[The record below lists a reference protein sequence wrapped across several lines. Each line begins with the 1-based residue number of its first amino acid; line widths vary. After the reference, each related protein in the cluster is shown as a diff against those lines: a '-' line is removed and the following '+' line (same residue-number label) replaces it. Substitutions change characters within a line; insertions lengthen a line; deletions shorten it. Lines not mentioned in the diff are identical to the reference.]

1 MRVFSAEITGKTDEE
16 KNTPLQN
23 LQYQTYGKTLT
34 KSGSKDGV
42 RSMAMS
48 LRTRWV
54 CAGVALLTVGGI
66 TGCTTTDPFAL
77 KIKADLERTPA
88 PLGQKKYALIY
99 GNLDSEIFI
108 LPHSELRLHATLRQL
123 GYESADYQDVN
134 VVIYVLAYKDQLGT
148 VLRQMK
154 IRDVAGAMNPDSIR
168 YKNLAAMRDKG
179 RYRELIDDDPY
190 APGDVVMGP
199 SGEIILTGALKR
211 QQMERDLPMKVVG
224 QRINRLVIRALEAPI
239 PTDPEDVK
247 IRWRVD
253 VVSELPLYK
262 PAPPMEKLVEAALDH
277 LLKKHPKPAAAQP

>member
-88 PLGQKKYALIY
+88 PLGQKKYAVVYADRSSEDLIQ
-99 GNLDSEIFI
+99 
-108 LPHSELRLHATLRQL
+108 PHSEQLHAILRQL
-123 GYESADYQDVN
+123 GYESAEDQDVK
-134 VVIYVLAYKDQLGT
+134 VAIYVLAYTDQLGT
-148 VLRQMK
+148 VPRQMN

-179 RYRELIDDDPY
+179 RYEELIDDDPY
-190 APGDVVMGP
+190 APGDIVMGP
-199 SGEIILTGALKR
+199 SGEIMYTGDLKR
-211 QQMERDLPMKVVG
+211 EQMERDLPMKKVVG

-253 VVSELPLYK
+253 VVSELPLDK

>member
-1 MRVFSAEITGKTDEE
+1 
-16 KNTPLQN
+16 
-23 LQYQTYGKTLT
+23 
-34 KSGSKDGV
+34 
-42 RSMAMS
+42 MAMS

-88 PLGQKKYALIY
+88 PLGQKKYALIF

-148 VLRQMK
+148 VVRQMN

-168 YKNLAAMRDKG
+168 YKNLAAMRDKGG

-199 SGEIILTGALKR
+199 SGEIILTGDLKR
-211 QQMERDLPMKVVG
+211 QQIEQVLARSRRLVVLR
-224 QRINRLVIRALEAPI
+224 RINRLLIRALETPI

-253 VVSELPLYK
+253 VVSELPLDK
-262 PAPPMEKLVEAALDH
+262 PAPPMEKLVETALYH

>member
-1 MRVFSAEITGKTDEE
+1 
-16 KNTPLQN
+16 
-23 LQYQTYGKTLT
+23 
-34 KSGSKDGV
+34 
-42 RSMAMS
+42 MAMS

-66 TGCTTTDPFAL
+66 TGCVTANPFAL

-88 PLGQKKYALIY
+88 PPGQKKYALIY

-247 IRWRVD
+247 IRWRVE